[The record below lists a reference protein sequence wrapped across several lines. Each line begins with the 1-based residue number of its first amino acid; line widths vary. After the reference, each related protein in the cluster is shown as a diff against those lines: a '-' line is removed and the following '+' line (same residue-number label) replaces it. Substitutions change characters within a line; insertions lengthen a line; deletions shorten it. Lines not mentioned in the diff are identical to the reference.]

1 MLESEVDY
9 EEHQR
14 EDDGSHHDEQ
24 CRTLQLV
31 PSGPRSLL
39 DELYIALF

>member
-1 MLESEVDY
+1 MLESVVYDKES
-9 EEHQR
+9 
-14 EDDGSHHDEQ
+14 GSQDNGGNQDQE